1 MNISVTDQIP
11 GDALETIR
19 STIQAVD
26 ISEMT
31 DVLGDTATAIF
42 DSAGDLAG
50 TASEVSVQGGRL
62 VTRGLRSGGRTVR
75 SNPRVSLSIVALV
88 LVALAG
94 LKWASSRNATEAN
107 APLKVSA

>member
-19 STIQAVD
+19 STVQAVD

-42 DSAGDLAG
+42 DLAG
-50 TASEVSVQGGRL
+50 TAGEVSVQGGRL

-75 SNPRVSLSIVALV
+75 SRPRVSLSIVALV
-88 LVALAG
+88 LVSLAG
-94 LKWASSRNATEAN
+94 LKWASSHNATEAN